1 MSDYNYLIQKKK
13 LAKNL
18 FFFPGLLFKESI
30 DTGFELALLGLVLFC
45 QFFHIFLGLW
55 EGSATQDLS
64 LALDVTLILE
74 WSLENLSVESNQLG
88 QRLSDT
94 LLIAPGLGPG
104 TAEYPGW
111 EAQKDGCSEQ
121 DTKVAQGKS
130 RKILLVAGPSPK
142 FIDFIII
149 KYYFI
154 H

>member
-1 MSDYNYLIQKKK
+1 MI
-13 LAKNL
+13 
-18 FFFPGLLFKESI
+18 
-30 DTGFELALLGLVLFC
+30 LGLNLLSLAWFYFASFFIFFWVCEKVL
-45 QFFHIFLGLW
+45 
-55 EGSATQDLS
+55 STQDLS

-94 LLIAPGLGPG
+94 LPIAPGLGLG

-121 DTKVAQGKS
+121 DTKAAQGKS